1 MPFAKKKTSKETKN
15 KQNKQTKLASIT
27 ISFYQEI
34 VQNRSFRLFTIPL
47 NWAFTSQL
55 KHNSYTMYSPVCKI
69 EGVIKNGKSRNTG
82 NIGIRDRTKTN
93 KTKN

>member
-47 NWAFTSQL
+47 N
-55 KHNSYTMYSPVCKI
+55 
-69 EGVIKNGKSRNTG
+69 
-82 NIGIRDRTKTN
+82 
-93 KTKN
+93 